1 MGAQC
6 SRSIQPMLWQ
16 RSSADEL
23 TTSVQEVQLAIYD
36 QVFQSTHESSK
47 TMANERDVKKPQGT
61 ETTAALAERNN
72 TPAEEVEATEQWLD
86 DFTER
91 MMHPSPE
98 EEEFFARRR
107 ELGLGAGLDKH
118 GKLVK
123 SKS

>member
-1 MGAQC
+1 
-6 SRSIQPMLWQ
+6 
-16 RSSADEL
+16 
-23 TTSVQEVQLAIYD
+23 
-36 QVFQSTHESSK
+36 
-47 TMANERDVKKPQGT
+47 MANERDVKKSQGT
-61 ETTAALAERNN
+61 ETAAALVERKK
-72 TPAEEVEATEQWLD
+72 TTADAIDETEQWLD

-91 MMHPSPE
+91 MMHPTQE